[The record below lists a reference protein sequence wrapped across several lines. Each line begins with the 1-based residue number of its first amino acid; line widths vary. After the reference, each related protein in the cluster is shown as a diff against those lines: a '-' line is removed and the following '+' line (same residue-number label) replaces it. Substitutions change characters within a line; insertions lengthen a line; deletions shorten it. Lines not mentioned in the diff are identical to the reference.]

1 MRQPISLQ
9 TAKENHSNNQE
20 SQHLTHLGLEN
31 QSLSSSTLSLILQTL
46 RYDDCKKDLS
56 NLHLKQCFKKW
67 THSVE
72 FEVANT
78 QVAKALKITMDAWIE
93 LQIGHEEN
101 AIQRNAKAEK
111 LFKHIITSIG
121 VLNLSENKKAI
132 TVLHYIMLHPIN
144 ELTLPVMNRQADLF
158 KQIASD
164 YFRHEN
170 KPSYTKI
177 AQKLFLYEKKPK
189 NYRKKYAYI
198 GIGMTIGI
206 FFAKILS
213 YSLGVCVA

>member
-1 MRQPISLQ
+1 MREPISLQ
-9 TAKENHSNNQE
+9 TARENQCNNQE

-31 QSLSSSTLSLILQTL
+31 QSLSSSTLSLILQSL
-46 RYDDCKKDLS
+46 QYDEQKKDIS

-78 QVAKALKITMDAWIE
+78 QVAKALKIAMDTWIE
-93 LQIGHEEN
+93 LQIGQDEN
-101 AIQRNAKAEK
+101 AIQRNARAEK
-111 LFKHIITSIG
+111 LFKHITTSIG

-132 TVLHYIMLHPIN
+132 IVLHYIMLHPVN

-177 AQKLFLYEKKPK
+177 AQKLFLYEKKVK
-189 NYRKKYAYI
+189 SSRKKYAYI
-198 GIGMTIGI
+198 GFGMTMGV
-206 FFAKILS
+206 FFAKIIS
-213 YSLGVCVA
+213 YSLGVCIA